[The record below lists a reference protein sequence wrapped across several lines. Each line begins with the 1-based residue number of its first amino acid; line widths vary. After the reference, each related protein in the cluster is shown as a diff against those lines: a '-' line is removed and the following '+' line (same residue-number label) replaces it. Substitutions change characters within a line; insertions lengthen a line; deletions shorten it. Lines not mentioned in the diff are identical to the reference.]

1 MKERGKVMYFFKNI
15 NTNILFVLVSL
26 VQMITALTVSQ
37 VQSRKI
43 KSNART
49 TKFIQL
55 GFALF
60 VFIIS
65 LGQTT
70 VILKKIKSKK
80 KSK

>member
-1 MKERGKVMYFFKNI
+1 MNFFKNI
-15 NTNILFVLVSL
+15 NTNILFVLISF
-26 VQMITALTVSQ
+26 VQMITAVTVSQ

-60 VFIIS
+60 VFFIS

-70 VILKKIKSKK
+70 LILKKLKSQKK
-80 KSK
+80 TR